1 MALYMTYFFS
11 FDSISHLF
19 SSVNL
24 FLRCFACLFFLIMVV
39 WICSDN
45 KTSVLTFEERGVIY
59 AHTEKVY
66 PLLWSL

>member
-24 FLRCFACLFFLIMVV
+24 FLLCFACLFFLIMVV